1 MSGTCG
7 HRGVVLR
14 CGDKDLPLFRMPLQ
28 VVLLA
33 AADTIDG
40 GQIMP
45 GRPRLHDEPLQGAAA
60 SLLNGLGVLE
70 TFSVGNPVLGVT
82 EIAQKVNL
90 HKSTVSRILTGL
102 ANAGYVE
109 RDDATGRFRLGLGLI
124 GLSGPLLAE
133 LDVRRAAHA
142 DLEELTATTGETSTL
157 TVWNGAE
164 AIVVEEIPSPHQVK
178 HTAAVGTRYNQYE
191 SSSVRAFLAQIPFA
205 KVEQL
210 LEAGRITRSP
220 DSGPDGDYRQHL
232 ATVNEQGYAVNDGF
246 TSFEEVGIS
255 AVVRDY
261 RDEVVGCIM
270 LAAPRSRTGPDRIA
284 AHSDSVLA
292 TARSVSARLGH
303 RPAVRQPA
311 DS

>member
-1 MSGTCG
+1 
-7 HRGVVLR
+7 
-14 CGDKDLPLFRMPLQ
+14 MPLQ

-33 AADTIDG
+33 AADIIDR

-45 GRPRLHDEPLQGAAA
+45 GRPRLNDEPLQGAAA

-70 TFSVGNPVLGVT
+70 AFSIGKPALGVT

-102 ANAGYVE
+102 AKAGYVE
-109 RDDATGRFRLGLGLI
+109 RDDETGRFRLGLGLI

-142 DLEELTATTGETSTL
+142 QLEQLTATTGETSTL
-157 TVWNGAE
+157 AVWNGAE

-191 SSSVRAFLAQIPFA
+191 SSSVRVFLAQLPFA
-205 KVEQL
+205 KAEQL
-210 LEAGRITRSP
+210 LEAGRITHSP
-220 DSGPDGDYRQHL
+220 ESGPDGDFRQHL
-232 ATVNEQGYAVNDGF
+232 ATVKEQGYAVNDGF

-270 LAAPRSRTGPDRIA
+270 LAAPRSRTGSDRIA
-284 AHSDSVLA
+284 EHSDSVMAAAL
-292 TARSVSARLGH
+292 SVSARLGH
-303 RPAVRQPA
+303 RPAVHQPA
-311 DS
+311 GSQHAADI